1 MRGLLVFTTT
11 EAVALGAVGLLAVV
25 ASVPVYRAWKR
36 SRITPEERERM
47 RRSRLVAAG
56 KMGDAT
62 VVEIRGELL
71 FYTYDV
77 RGVEYTASQ
86 DLAPLQAYL
95 PKDLTVV
102 VGPIL
107 VRYDAKNPANSIV
120 LSEDWSGLRAS
131 QQRA

>member
-1 MRGLLVFTTT
+1 
-11 EAVALGAVGLLAVV
+11 
-25 ASVPVYRAWKR
+25 
-36 SRITPEERERM
+36 M

-62 VVEIRGELL
+62 VVELRGELL

-86 DLAPLQAYL
+86 DLSPLQAYL